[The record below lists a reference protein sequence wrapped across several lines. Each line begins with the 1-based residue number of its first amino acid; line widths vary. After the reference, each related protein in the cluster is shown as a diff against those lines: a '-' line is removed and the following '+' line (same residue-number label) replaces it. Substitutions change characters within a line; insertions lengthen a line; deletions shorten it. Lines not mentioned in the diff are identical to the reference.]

1 MESSTDDFG
10 VQSLTDSM
18 LDSDAEVS
26 GIKLSSSPKDMD
38 LEDPEQQ
45 VQTAELSRSDQQER
59 QRQPVHRGSRDS
71 EISSSSSGTILGTT
85 MKADREGRSRIALDL
100 SKLDPME
107 FPAIIPRDPFTSH
120 SKVEDEPRKPPIAG
134 IVRPAGTPPRTSS
147 RSQTRN
153 SSPPHTYHHYD
164 HHHYDQDPT
173 GLYSYPSPNSSTFSI
188 HSSFISVSSLS
199 RGSSRGS
206 SPFDTRTGTPADR
219 EGEEEGEESNIEES
233 NIERSNAR
241 EQEQG
246 EGTIL
251 GLRSGTRSRPG
262 DGEGTT
268 RGRRNNQDRDQPTI
282 AEGQDVSLVLPSISL
297 PGSIHARTLDFGAR
311 LLDHDTSGMS
321 SQSHRG
327 ARSGSA
333 GEGNPL
339 DIALIGRGGSSNA
352 FVNALRGCGGV
363 RCFAVNGEERERT
376 GFGREVAVF
385 EAGDEEGEGQEGR
398 LAARLTIFDDETAG
412 QTAGDPL
419 GQVSNSNK
427 ETPQA
432 MVSSTCALRS
442 FLAGL
447 VCGRTVIHQAQQTLT
462 SRYRD
467 AIVGA

>member
-26 GIKLSSSPKDMD
+26 ETGLSSSPKDMD
-38 LEDPEQQ
+38 LQDVEQQ
-45 VQTAELSRSDQQER
+45 VHEAIQPRSDQQER

-85 MKADREGRSRIALDL
+85 SKADREVRSRIPLDL
-100 SKLDPME
+100 SKLDPVE
-107 FPAIIPRDPFTSH
+107 FPAIIPPDPFTSH
-120 SKVEDEPRKPPIAG
+120 PKVEDEPRSPPIAG
-134 IVRPAGTPPRTSS
+134 ITRPAGTPPRASS
-147 RSQTRN
+147 RSATRN
-153 SSPPHTYHHYD
+153 ASPPHIYRQYQHQHYHPQ
-164 HHHYDQDPT
+164 DQT

-206 SPFDTRTGTPADR
+206 SPFDTGTGTPADQ
-219 EGEEEGEESNIEES
+219 EGEEGEAGKDESS
-233 NIERSNAR
+233 GERSLA
-241 EQEQG
+241 EGQEQG

-251 GLRSGTRSRPG
+251 GLRSGTRLRPG
-262 DGEGTT
+262 DGEGMT
-268 RGRRNNQDRDQPTI
+268 RGRRNNQDRTQPPI
-282 AEGQDVSLVLPSISL
+282 AGEQDVSLVLPSISL
-297 PGSIHARTLDFGAR
+297 PGSIHARSLDFGAR
-311 LLDHDTSGMS
+311 LLDDDTSVIP

-339 DIALIGRGGSSNA
+339 DIALIGRGGSSTA
-352 FVNALRGCGGV
+352 FVNALKGCEGV

-398 LAARLTIFDDETAG
+398 LVARLTIFDDETGG
-412 QTAGDPL
+412 QIASSPL
-419 GQVSNSNK
+419 GQVSK
-427 ETPQA
+427 PRGQKDPFDD
-432 MVSSTCALRS
+432 L
-442 FLAGL
+442 L
-447 VCGRTVIHQAQQTLT
+447 
-462 SRYRD
+462 D
-467 AIVGA
+467 